1 MYLSRPL
8 LKKGTNMKCK
18 IFAGRDWDVL
28 EELIAGFL
36 TNKKIVAMRQSVV
49 RAGLFD
55 NYHLLVITIIYKE
68 E

>member
-1 MYLSRPL
+1 
-8 LKKGTNMKCK
+8 MKCK

-28 EELIAGFL
+28 EELITGFL
-36 TNKKIVAMRQSVV
+36 TNKKIVTMRQSVV
-49 RAGLFD
+49 RAGFFD

>member
-1 MYLSRPL
+1 
-8 LKKGTNMKCK
+8 MKCK

-36 TNKKIVAMRQSVV
+36 TDKKIVAMRQSVV